1 MFRPST
7 RPFEVPCSTALR
19 MSSRRS
25 RIVLEHFTNGAS
37 RNAAVTI
44 AEDFGAIAVVGDPL
58 RAAPSVGHGSTRHG
72 QTPGTAAERVGCVPT
87 GGRVD
92 LPRPPAAC
100 DGGVET
106 KPQVRGGGD
115 DESACRRGSVRR
127 PKATGWPSIYAAY
140 LGIVP
145 PKRHRTGCPIPCS
158 ALLQVGF
165 TEPPESPRA
174 LVRSYRTVSPLPV
187 PFVKLNIGSS
197 AVCFLWHF
205 PAGHPDWP
213 LASTLP
219 CGAPTF
225 LSREARQNRTTR
237 PRPPGRLIVAT
248 ILSRRPPWPRG
259 QGARSRARLWNGHA
273 GRPLSV
279 VVRPPSDHRRSWSIS
294 QSAAGVSQ

>member
-1 MFRPST
+1 MPGGALHTGRMPLLCGIAPEPPQRPRTSAT
-7 RPFEVPCSTALR
+7 S
-19 MSSRRS
+19 
-25 RIVLEHFTNGAS
+25 
-37 RNAAVTI
+37 
-44 AEDFGAIAVVGDPL
+44 
-58 RAAPSVGHGSTRHG
+58 
-72 QTPGTAAERVGCVPT
+72 
-87 GGRVD
+87 
-92 LPRPPAAC
+92 
-100 DGGVET
+100 
-106 KPQVRGGGD
+106 GGGD
-115 DESACRRGSVRR
+115 CACARVRPAPEGNTPHRSTGARVFGGLESHGGHMAGGRGDGESAYRRGSVRR

-165 TEPPESPRA
+165 TEPPGSPRA

-187 PFVKLNIGSS
+187 SEPVARAGPS
-197 AVCFLWHF
+197 AVCSLWHF

-237 PRPPGRLIVAT
+237 PRPPGLLIVTT

-279 VVRPPSDHRRSWSIS
+279 VVGPPSDHRRLWSIS
-294 QSAAGVSQ
+294 QSAAGTSQ